1 MTTAT
6 STESGG
12 AIPPGGTI
20 GILGGG
26 QLGRMTAMA
35 AARLGYRVH
44 VFTPEGAG
52 GPCAQVC
59 AAETVAAYDDLKALA
74 AFADAVD
81 VVTLEFENVPLATA
95 EFLAARRPFFPAPAC
110 LAVTQVRTA
119 EKAEVNKLGFATAP
133 WLAVTSLEELNQA
146 LGEVG
151 RPAVLKTNRFGYDG
165 KGQAKIGPDGD
176 AAAIWASLK
185 TDDAILEGF
194 VDFVREISIVLARGR
209 DGAIAAYPAVENR
222 HRDHILSETIV
233 PAAIRPAV
241 AAEAE
246 RMAAAIA
253 TDMGYVG
260 VLAVEMFET
269 RDGRLLVNE
278 LAPRPHNSG
287 HWTIEGAATSQFEQL
302 VRAVCGLP
310 LGSVEYR
317 PSRMI
322 NLIGDDA
329 LDWQSYLTDPAA
341 HLHLYGKPDIRPGRK
356 MGHVTWV
363 KHARHS
369 RGRAGYNLSKR
380 RAR

>member
-1 MTTAT
+1 MTTASPK
-6 STESGG
+6 STGEV
-12 AIPPGGTI
+12 IPPGGTI

-44 VFTPEGAG
+44 VFTPEGD
-52 GPCAQVC
+52 GPCAQVS
-59 AAETVAAYDDLKALA
+59 AAETVAEYDDFAALER
-74 AFADAVD
+74 FADAVD

-95 EFLAARRPFFPAPAC
+95 EFLAARRPFHPAPAC

-119 EKAEVNKLGFATAP
+119 EKSTVNKLGFPTAP
-133 WLAVTSLEELNQA
+133 WTAVRNLDELEAALAKI
-146 LGEVG
+146 G

-165 KGQAKIGPDGD
+165 KGQAKIGVTDD
-176 AAAIWASLK
+176 AEAAWNSLK
-185 TDDAILEGF
+185 TDDAILEGY
-194 VDFVREISIVLARGR
+194 VDFVREISVVLARGQ
-209 DGAIAAYPAVENR
+209 DGKIAAYPAAENR

-233 PAAIRPAV
+233 PADIPPAL

-253 TDMGYVG
+253 IDLGYVG

-287 HWTIEGAATSQFEQL
+287 HWTIEGAATSQYEQL
-302 VRAVCGLP
+302 VRTVCGLP
-310 LGSVEYR
+310 LGAVDWR

-329 LDWQSYLTDPAA
+329 LNWQKYAADPKA
-341 HLHLYGKPDIRPGRK
+341 HLHLYGKPEIRAGRK

-363 KHARHS
+363 A
-369 RGRAGYNLSKR
+369 
-380 RAR
+380 